1 MSLARLFL
9 WVVFASTV
17 MKLTPHKQYL
27 FNADYSADSLHPNI
41 NMHIFHIILYTL
53 PLVLKK
59 KNRLTITMTKLTG
72 NYLL

>member
-1 MSLARLFL
+1 MSLARLFV

-27 FNADYSADSLHPNI
+27 FNADYSADSLHPSI

-53 PLVLKK
+53 PLVLK
-59 KNRLTITMTKLTG
+59 RRICLTITTTKITG
-72 NYLL
+72 NYLP